1 MGFLDMGTEGLH
13 ALRGR
18 QRQRADFG
26 IDLRVTESQAEC
38 YSQTRN
44 TCIDAIAKISSEW
57 WQRIGFARI
66 RPAQYREKQRNI
78 FNGARHWPAM
88 TKRAHRA
95 RRKIGHASQ
104 RRLDAGHTAKACRNP
119 D

>member
-1 MGFLDMGTEGLH
+1 MGTEGLH
-13 ALRGR
+13 APRGR
-18 QRQRADFG
+18 QHQRADFG

-44 TCIDAIAKISSEW
+44 TCIDAIAKITGEG

-95 RRKIGHASQ
+95 RRKITPSSH
-104 RRLDAGHTAKACRNP
+104 RRLAPAHPPKACRNP

>member
-44 TCIDAIAKISSEW
+44 TCIDAVAKITSEW

-66 RPAQYREKQRNI
+66 RPAQYREKQRDI
-78 FNGARHWPAM
+78 FNGARHWPGM
-88 TKRAHRA
+88 TKRAHPA
-95 RRKIGHASQ
+95 RRKITHPSPL
-104 RRLDAGHTAKACRNP
+104 RLYPTSPAKPRQI
-119 D
+119 